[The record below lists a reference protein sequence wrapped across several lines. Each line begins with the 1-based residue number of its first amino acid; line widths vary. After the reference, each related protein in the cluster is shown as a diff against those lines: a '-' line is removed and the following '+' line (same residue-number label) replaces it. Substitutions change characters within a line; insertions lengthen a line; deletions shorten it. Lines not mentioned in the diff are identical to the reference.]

1 MLFGKGG
8 VLVLVAG
15 TVEEFVAFMTNNEK
29 ITYATRIEIEVQM
42 LRLLQTQNDSI
53 KVLAVS

>member
-1 MLFGKGG
+1 M
-8 VLVLVAG
+8 LVLVAG